1 MIATGFLIRLLGA
14 AAVLFALAGPVC
26 LAQDGRWEQVLA
38 AGDQALA
45 ASDYDGAEQSYQ
57 SALQQAQGFGPTDPR
72 KPQVLVRLARLYR
85 AQGDFAKPEDLYRQ
99 ALTQA
104 EAAYDEQSPDLAR
117 YFNEVGRYYH
127 ARRKYEIAGEYYRK
141 AFAMRVKAF
150 GKEHAEVAD
159 SINNLAVLYE
169 NQALNDKAEVY
180 YEYALKIR
188 EKALGPDDIHTIET
202 LEHYGRLLHKL
213 HRSEEAL
220 KMLERCRLHRAAR
233 LEQTAGPAAAASAA
247 VVEAGA
253 GVQPPEL
260 EQRVE
265 PDYTEEARIARHEGT
280 VVLQAVILPDG
291 SASSFRLLRSL
302 GLGLDEK
309 AVEAVRQWVF
319 KPARQGRQTVAFRAV
334 LEIHFRVL

>member
-1 MIATGFLIRLLGA
+1 
-14 AAVLFALAGPVC
+14 
-26 LAQDGRWEQVLA
+26 
-38 AGDQALA
+38 
-45 ASDYDGAEQSYQ
+45 
-57 SALQQAQGFGPTDPR
+57 
-72 KPQVLVRLARLYR
+72 VRLARLYR

-127 ARRKYEIAGEYYRK
+127 ARRKYEVAGEYYRK
-141 AFAMRVKAF
+141 AFAMRVEAF

-188 EKALGPDDIHTIET
+188 EKALGSDDLHTIET
-202 LEHYGRLLHKL
+202 LEHYGRLLYKL
-213 HRSEEAL
+213 HRSDEAV
-220 KMLERCRLHRAAR
+220 KVLERCRLYRAA
-233 LEQTAGPAAAASAA
+233 LVEQLAASNSASAA
-247 VVEAGA
+247 QAVEPGS

-280 VVLQAVILPDG
+280 VALQAVIMPDG
-291 SASSFRLLRSL
+291 SAGNFRLLRSL

-309 AVEAVRQWVF
+309 AIEAVRQWVF
-319 KPARQGRQTVAFRAV
+319 KPARQGRQPVAFRAV

>member
-1 MIATGFLIRLLGA
+1 MKAIGFRIRRLGA
-14 AAVLFALAGPVC
+14 AALLFALGASVC
-26 LAQDGRWEQVLA
+26 LPQDGPWEQALS

-45 ASDYDGAEQSYQ
+45 AHDYEAAEQRYQ
-57 SALQQAQGFGPTDPR
+57 SALRQAQGFGPADPR

-85 AQGDFAKPEDLYRQ
+85 AQGDLAKPEDLYRQ

-104 EAAYDEQSPDLAR
+104 EAAYDDESPDLAR

-127 ARRKYEIAGEYYRK
+127 ARRKYDLAGEYYRK

-169 NQALNDKAEVY
+169 NQAQNSKAEVY
-180 YEYALKIR
+180 YQYALKIR
-188 EKALGPDDIHTIET
+188 EQALGPNDVHTLET
-202 LEHYGRLLHKL
+202 LEHYGRLLYKL
-213 HRSEEAL
+213 HRSEEATA
-220 KMLERCRLHRAAR
+220 MLDRCRQQRAAR
-233 LEQTAGPAAAASAA
+233 VEEMAGSVSPSAVN
-247 VVEAGA
+247 VVEAGP
-253 GVQPPEL
+253 GIQPPEL
-260 EQRVE
+260 EQRAE

-280 VVLQAVILPDG
+280 VSVQAVILPDG
-291 SASSFRLLRSL
+291 RAGSFRLLKSL

-319 KPARQGRQTVAFRAV
+319 KPAQRGKQPVAFRAV

>member
-1 MIATGFLIRLLGA
+1 MKATGFRSRLLGA
-14 AAVLFALAGPVC
+14 AAVLFALGVPVC
-26 LAQDGRWEQVLA
+26 LPQDGPWEQAVA

-45 ASDYDGAEQSYQ
+45 AHDYEAAEQRYQ
-57 SALQQAQGFGPTDPR
+57 NALEQAQNFGPADPR
-72 KPQVLVRLARLYR
+72 KPQVLMRLARLYR

-104 EAAYDEQSPDLAR
+104 EAAYDAQSPDLAR

-127 ARRKYEIAGEYYRK
+127 ARRKYELAADYYRR

-169 NQALNDKAEVY
+169 NQAQNDKAEVY

-213 HRSEEAL
+213 HRSEEAV
-220 KMLERCRLHRAAR
+220 KVLERCRLQRAAR
-233 LEQTAGPAAAASAA
+233 VEQMAGANSSAA
-247 VVEAGA
+247 DTVEAGP

-260 EQRVE
+260 EKRIE
-265 PDYTEEARIARHEGT
+265 PEYTEEARIARHEGT
-280 VVLQAVILPDG
+280 VAVQAVILPDG
-291 SASSFRLLRSL
+291 RASQFRLLRSL

-309 AVEAVRQWVF
+309 AIEAVRQWVF
-319 KPARQGRQTVAFRAV
+319 KPARQGRQNVAFRAV